1 MSAIRSCRPL
11 RCSAWPVSLALNL
24 TVGFALNLPLM
35 VLWQV
40 LLGRFERSPEVAG
53 PTEAALSW
61 LLVSVPLVLVFAG
74 TNYAVLRLT
83 RVPARPYWAV
93 SALALCVP
101 SLLLTFSP
109 GFGELSVLP

>member
-1 MSAIRSCRPL
+1 MSAIQMCRPL
-11 RCSAWPVSLALNL
+11 RCGAWPVSLALNL

-40 LLGRFERSPEVAG
+40 LAGRFESSPEGSG
-53 PTEAALSW
+53 PVGAALAW

-74 TNYAVLRLT
+74 TNYAVVRVT
-83 RVPARPYWAV
+83 RVPARPYWTL

-101 SLLLTFSP
+101 SLLLTFWP
-109 GFGELSVLP
+109 GSGELPVLP